1 MEAQSQRLACISS
14 LVGGVPEIIR
24 DGETGLLVPPNDSV
38 CLAEALMKLIR
49 DPDLRNLLGSAAESH
64 VRAHF
69 DMHRGLQT
77 LVRFFEEALDGTSEQ
92 RMMEAA
98 Q

>member
-1 MEAQSQRLACISS
+1 
-14 LVGGVPEIIR
+14 
-24 DGETGLLVPPNDSV
+24 VPPNDSV
-38 CLAEALMKLIR
+38 RLAEALMKLIR
-49 DPDLRNLLGSAAESH
+49 DPDLRNRLGSAAEQH

-77 LVRFFEEALDGTSEQ
+77 LVRFFEEALEGASER
-92 RMMEAA
+92 RMTEAA

>member
-1 MEAQSQRLACISS
+1 
-14 LVGGVPEIIR
+14 
-24 DGETGLLVPPNDSV
+24 
-38 CLAEALMKLIR
+38 MKLIR
-49 DPDLRNLLGSAAESH
+49 DPDLRNRLGSAAESH

-77 LVRFFEEALDGTSEQ
+77 LVRLFEEALEGASE
-92 RMMEAA
+92 RRIMEAA